1 MDQVLVQP
9 KIRAYLTEH
18 FIPVKVDFD
27 HEKEIVRQ
35 YNVRGIPDV
44 WFLDSRGEKLRRI
57 TGFVPEDT
65 FLSMLKY
72 MNEDAFRN
80 MSFNEFLRHK

>member
-1 MDQVLVQP
+1 MAQQN
-9 KIRAYLTEH
+9 INAYLNEH
-18 FIPVKVDFD
+18 FVPVKVDYD
-27 HEKEIVRQ
+27 REKEIVRQ
-35 YNVRGIPDV
+35 YNVSGIPDI

-72 MNEDAFRN
+72 MKEDAFRN
-80 MSFNEFLRHK
+80 MSFNEFLRLK

>member
-1 MDQVLVQP
+1 LAQP
-9 KIRAYLTEH
+9 KILTYLNEH
-18 FIPVKVDFD
+18 FISVKIDFD
-27 HEKEIVRQ
+27 SEKEIVRQ
-35 YNVRGIPDV
+35 YNVRGIPDI

-72 MNEDAFRN
+72 MSEDAFRN
-80 MSFNEFLRHK
+80 MSFKEFLRLK